1 MKIKNSYEKNFL
13 AEKNILITGA
23 SKGIGR
29 EVAMSLS
36 KYGANV
42 VLLARDEN
50 NLDALYD
57 EIVNTH
63 KTSPMIMKCDLNDL
77 DENKAQEI
85 ANVLSEN
92 ISCLDGLIHN
102 AAILGKMASMID
114 YDLITWNKVIQT
126 NLTSSYLLTKFLSP
140 MMEQSTNPRIIFTSS
155 GVVKKGRAF
164 WGAYAVS
171 KTAIKSMSEI
181 LQDELEP
188 ISNIKVFNFDPG
200 ATRTSMRA
208 FAYPAE
214 DPKSLKDAS
223 SLIDYYLW
231 MLSDFSN
238 HTNNRYIEFNQ
249 D

>member
-63 KTSPMIMKCDLNDL
+63 KTSPMIIKCDLNDL

-155 GVVKKGRAF
+155 RVVKKGRAF

-214 DPKSLKDAS
+214 DPRSLKDAA

>member
-63 KTSPMIMKCDLNDL
+63 KTSPMIIKCDLNDL

-214 DPKSLKDAS
+214 DPRSLKDAS
-223 SLIDYYLW
+223 LLIDYYLW

>member
-63 KTSPMIMKCDLNDL
+63 KTSPMIIKCDLNDL

-214 DPKSLKDAS
+214 DPRSLKDAS
-223 SLIDYYLW
+223 LLIDYYLW

-238 HTNNRYIEFNQ
+238 HTNKRYIEFNQ

>member
-29 EVAMSLS
+29 EFAMSLS

-63 KTSPMIMKCDLNDL
+63 KTSPMIIKCDLNDL

-200 ATRTSMRA
+200 ATRTSIRA

-214 DPKSLKDAS
+214 DPRSLKDAS
-223 SLIDYYLW
+223 SLMDYYLW